1 MIEKSLKL
9 STGFI
14 INVFNPFIVP
24 AGGLLLIINQIPG
37 VEFYSFRLKA
47 ILILIVL
54 LSSCILP
61 LTFIGLITKSH
72 LSTKIMSHLQ
82 DRVISYFFT
91 AFSIFLGAQL
101 LGKLPVPGLFKFLM
115 MGACILIVLLIAIT
129 LRWEIS
135 GHTSAFGGLT
145 AVMIALSLKYGMDLL
160 PGIIIVLLVSGLVSS
175 SLIYRE
181 KNNPAQI
188 YAGFALGFIVLFSLI
203 TFV

>member
-1 MIEKSLKL
+1 MNEKNLKFI
-9 STGFI
+9 TGSI

-24 AGGLLLIINQIPG
+24 TCGFLLIINQIPG

-72 LSTKIMSHLQ
+72 LSTKIMSHVH

-115 MGACILIVLLIAIT
+115 MGSCILIVFLIAIAV
-129 LRWEIS
+129 RWEIS

-145 AVMIALSLKYGMDLL
+145 ATMVALSLKYGMDLL

-175 SLIYRE
+175 ALIYKE
-181 KNNPAQI
+181 KNNPAQV
-188 YAGFALGFIVLFSLI
+188 YTGFALGFIVLFSLI